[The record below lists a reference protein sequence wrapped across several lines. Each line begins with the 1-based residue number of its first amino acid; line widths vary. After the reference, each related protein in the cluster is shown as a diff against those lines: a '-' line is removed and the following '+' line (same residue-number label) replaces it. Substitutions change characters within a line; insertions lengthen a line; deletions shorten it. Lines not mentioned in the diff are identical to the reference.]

1 LISIGK
7 VLRSQG
13 KDGEL
18 KLRLYREQSG
28 SPFFFEDIPQE
39 GRVVRGA

>member
-18 KLRLYREQSG
+18 KLRLYRERSG
-28 SPFFFEDIPQE
+28 NPFFFKDIPQE
-39 GRVVRGA
+39 GGVVRGV

>member
-1 LISIGK
+1 LVTIGK

-18 KLRLYREQSG
+18 KLRLYIEGSG
-28 SPFFFEDIPQE
+28 DPFFFEDIPQE
-39 GRVVRGA
+39 GRGV